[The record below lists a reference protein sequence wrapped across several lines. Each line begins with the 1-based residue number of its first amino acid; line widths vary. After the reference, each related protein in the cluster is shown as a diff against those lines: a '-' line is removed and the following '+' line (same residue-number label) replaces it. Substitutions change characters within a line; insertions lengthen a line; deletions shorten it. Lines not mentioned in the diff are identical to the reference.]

1 MFMTSDQSITSR
13 SRPASAI
20 VPVRLE
26 YGTRI
31 VEWTEHFQLAFSASR
46 EYARQY
52 VHLSIDYTFEPF
64 YACIGPSSEPVNLSA
79 GHAEQGSRGSRNG

>member
-31 VEWTEHFQLAFSASR
+31 VEWTEHFQLR
-46 EYARQY
+46 ENMQ
-52 VHLSIDYTFEPF
+52 DNTFT
-64 YACIGPSSEPVNLSA
+64 
-79 GHAEQGSRGSRNG
+79 